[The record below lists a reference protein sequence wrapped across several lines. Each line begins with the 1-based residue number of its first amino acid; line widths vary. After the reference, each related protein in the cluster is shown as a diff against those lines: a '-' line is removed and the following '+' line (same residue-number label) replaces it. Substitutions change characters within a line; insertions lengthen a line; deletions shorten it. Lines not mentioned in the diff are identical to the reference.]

1 MKKCEVLDNC
11 LIAVGKGSIVYISD
25 RQYEIARKKF
35 KLVEEK
41 KKEEKPEE
49 VKPVEEVKPIETAAL
64 PKAKKTRK
72 AKK

>member
-11 LIAVGKGSIVYISD
+11 LIAVGKGSIVYVSD
-25 RQYEIARKKF
+25 RQYEIGRKKL

-41 KKEEKPEE
+41 KEEPKAEPKEE
-49 VKPVEEVKPIETAAL
+49 VKAEVKSVETAVQ

-72 AKK
+72 K

>member
-11 LIAVGKGSIVYISD
+11 LIAVGKGSIVYVSD
-25 RQYEIARKKF
+25 RQYEIGRKKL

-41 KKEEKPEE
+41 KEEPKVEEVKAE
-49 VKPVEEVKPIETAAL
+49 VKPVETAVQ

-72 AKK
+72 K